1 MRSPAQERQRQKKA
15 MQRELER
22 RAQLLPNAAHLVG
35 IVPPSQDVQQLR
47 WLQVQCAFR
56 AMFVDELCRN
66 LLAVPELGLLCVA
79 TESDAEPRIVEIDV
93 PDIEPD
99 DSAELEPPSPAT
111 SRRPTPA
118 PIQYDAWESVLAQVQ
133 PSHLLHTLAMVA
145 CVSKDAQL
153 AAVDLMKATLV
164 TLSAPP
170 AGRSRVCQNLVRS
183 ITPIPFQPSRSIH
196 PVPTIPF
203 QPSRSIHPVPSIPF
217 QPSRSIHPLSGACL
231 SGG

>member
-56 AMFVDELCRN
+56 AMFVDELCRH

-111 SRRPTPA
+111 SRRPTLRRSNTTHGSRCWHRCSRR
-118 PIQYDAWESVLAQVQ
+118 IYYTHLRWSLACRK
-133 PSHLLHTLAMVA
+133 TL
-145 CVSKDAQL
+145 
-153 AAVDLMKATLV
+153 
-164 TLSAPP
+164 
-170 AGRSRVCQNLVRS
+170 NL
-183 ITPIPFQPSRSIH
+183 P
-196 PVPTIPF
+196 
-203 QPSRSIHPVPSIPF
+203 PSI
-217 QPSRSIHPLSGACL
+217 S
-231 SGG
+231 